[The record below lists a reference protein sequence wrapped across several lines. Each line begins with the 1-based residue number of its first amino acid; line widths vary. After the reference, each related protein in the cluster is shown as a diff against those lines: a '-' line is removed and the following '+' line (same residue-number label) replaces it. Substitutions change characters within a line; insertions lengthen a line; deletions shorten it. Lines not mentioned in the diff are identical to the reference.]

1 MTELEKQIK
10 LEALKVEVEGM
21 KAENEARSSWG
32 EGPAYGSPHFFEKA
46 AEMRALLDEPEADG
60 DLLPDGM
67 YYVSSGRLNFI
78 GRTAVVDNTGVPIA
92 EFYKEDPE
100 AEKIVY
106 YWPYVINTHGVKI
119 WEDNLIFRDRNAA
132 ISSGK
137 IAHVDHKEG
146 MLIIQEFTL
155 AD

>member
-1 MTELEKQIK
+1 MTELDKLIK

-21 KAENEARSSWG
+21 KAENSKRLSLEYT
-32 EGPAYGSPHFFEKA
+32 PAYDYEHFSEKA
-46 AEMRALLDEPEADG
+46 DEMRALLDEPEADG

-92 EFYKEDPE
+92 EFYKEDTE

-106 YWPYVINTHGVKI
+106 YLPFATY
-119 WEDNLIFRDRNAA
+119 RNDGLHLHDVAFKDELLA
-132 ISSGK
+132 DK
-137 IAHVDHKEG
+137 KAHEIAKKLGHQWDADTA
-146 MLIIQEFTL
+146 EFTL